1 MEFEYK
7 AKDETGRTVTGV
19 LEASDEDVLAD
30 LLDERELFLI
40 EAGPAK
46 KKEERGRLFER
57 IKSRDLLNFTSD
69 MSTMLSVGISLTQSM
84 RDLADGAEKVKMKLV
99 VEDLLASVEAGS
111 SLSASFG
118 RHPEVFDD
126 VYVSIVQAGED
137 SGNLDRVLADLA
149 AFLEWKGDLRRD
161 IAQALIYPIMVMMAV
176 FGLVV
181 LLATVVFP
189 QFSNVLRQARGP
201 MPIPTQI
208 LFGLSEFLVGY
219 WWVLL
224 LSIIV
229 FGTGFY
235 FWVRTEKGRLRFDGL
250 LLRMPIFGVLVRDIA
265 LSRFCHFFQ
274 ILFNAGVDISQTL
287 QILQVVVGNKVLGIA
302 TAGVRNEIRAG
313 ESIAQSLAATGKFP
327 PMIVRVFRV
336 GETSGQ
342 LDESLAKACVYYDKE
357 ILATIK
363 RVFAMMEPVLYV
375 FLGVVVLTV
384 ALAIYLPLYQMMQ
397 SFQQ

>member
-1 MEFEYK
+1 M
-7 AKDETGRTVTGV
+7 TGV

-30 LLDERELFLI
+30 LLDERDLFLI
-40 EAGPAK
+40 DAGPAK
-46 KKEERGRLFER
+46 KKEERGRLFES
-57 IKSRDLLNFTSD
+57 IKARDLLAFTSD
-69 MSTMLSVGISLTQSM
+69 MATMLSVGISLTQSM
-84 RDLADGAEKVKMKLV
+84 RDLADGAEKVKMKLLIQ
-99 VEDLLASVEAGS
+99 DLLASVEAGS
-111 SLSASFG
+111 SLSASFA
-118 RHPEVFDD
+118 RHPKVFDD

-137 SGNLDRVLADLA
+137 SGNLDRVLSDLEK
-149 AFLEWKGDLRRD
+149 FLEWKGDLRRD
-161 IAQALIYPIMVMMAV
+161 IVQALIYPVMVMTAV
-176 FGLVV
+176 FGLVL

-189 QFSNVLRQARGP
+189 QFANVLRQARGP

-208 LFGLSEFLVGY
+208 LFGLSELLVGY

-229 FGTGFY
+229 FGISFL

-250 LLRMPIFGVLVRDIA
+250 LLRLPIFGVSSATFATFA

-274 ILFNAGVDISQTL
+274 ILFNAGVDVSQTL

-313 ESIAQSLAATGKFP
+313 ESIANSLAATEKFP

-342 LDESLAKACVYYDKE
+342 LYESLGKACVYYDKE
-357 ILATIK
+357 IPATIK
-363 RVFAMMEPVLYV
+363 RVFATLEPLLYV
-375 FLGVVVLTV
+375 FLAAVVLTV

-397 SFQQ
+397 TFQQ